1 MPDTIGFIGLGLMG
15 RPMAKNLLKA
25 GFPLVAHSRS
35 QGPVDDLVAA
45 GATRAASPADV
56 ARRAT
61 RIITMLPDSPD
72 VERVLDG
79 PDGVFSALQR
89 GAIVIDMS
97 SIEPA
102 TAVRLAVRAAELGGA
117 MLDAPVSGGEIGA
130 SDGTLS
136 IMVGG
141 DATAFATCKPIFD
154 AMGKPDR
161 VIHIGGPGAGQ
172 VCKLCNQMV
181 LGGTIAAVGEAFSL
195 ARKASV
201 DPAKVREAL
210 LGGFAAS
217 RVLEVHGERMLKGN
231 YKPGFRT
238 ELFAKD
244 LRNVASAL
252 SANGA
257 PAPVNAVVQQL
268 VNSLVAQGRGK
279 NDYAELGKLIFEMAG
294 LDATK
299 DAKTS

>member
-1 MPDTIGFIGLGLMG
+1 MG

-25 GFPLVAHSRS
+25 GFPLVVHSRS
-35 QGPVDDLVAA
+35 QGPVDDLVSA
-45 GATRAASPADV
+45 GATRAASASDV
-56 ARRAT
+56 ARRST

-79 PDGVFSALQR
+79 PGGVFGALQR
-89 GAIVIDMS
+89 GTIAIDMS

-102 TAVRLAVRAAELGGA
+102 TAVRLAGRATELGGT

-130 SDGTLS
+130 IDGTLS

-141 DATAFATCKPIFD
+141 DAKAFAACKPIFD
-154 AMGKPDR
+154 AMGRPDR
-161 VIHIGGPGAGQ
+161 VIHIGDAGAGQ

-244 LRNVASAL
+244 LRNVAAAL
-252 SANGA
+252 SENNA
-257 PAPVNAVVQQL
+257 PAPVSAVVQQL
-268 VNSLVAQGRGK
+268 VNALMAQGRGA
-279 NDYAELGKLIFEMAG
+279 NDYAELGKLIAEMAG
-294 LDATK
+294 LEEQ
-299 DAKTS
+299 

>member
-1 MPDTIGFIGLGLMG
+1 MG

-25 GFPLVAHSRS
+25 GFPLVVHSRS
-35 QGPVDDLVAA
+35 QGPVDDVVAA
-45 GATRAASPADV
+45 GAERASSPADV

-61 RIITMLPDSPD
+61 RVITMVPDSPD

-79 PDGVFSALQR
+79 PDGVFSAFQP
-89 GAIVIDMS
+89 GTIVIDMS
-97 SIEPA
+97 SIVPA
-102 TAVRLAVRAAELGGA
+102 VAIRLATRAAELGGA

-130 SDGTLS
+130 VSGTLS

-141 DATAFATCKPIFD
+141 DAKAFAEVKPILD
-154 AMGKPDR
+154 AMGNPER
-161 VIHIGGPGAGQ
+161 VVLIGESGAGQ

-181 LGGTIAAVGEAFSL
+181 LGGTIAAVGEAFAL
-195 ARKASV
+195 ARKAGV
-201 DPAKVREAL
+201 DPSKVREAL

-252 SANGA
+252 SENAS
-257 PAPVNAVVQQL
+257 PAPVSAVVQQL
-268 VNSLVAQGRGK
+268 VNALVAQGRGQ
-279 NDYAELGKLIFEMAG
+279 NDYAELGKIIFELAG
-294 LDATK
+294 LD
-299 DAKTS
+299 